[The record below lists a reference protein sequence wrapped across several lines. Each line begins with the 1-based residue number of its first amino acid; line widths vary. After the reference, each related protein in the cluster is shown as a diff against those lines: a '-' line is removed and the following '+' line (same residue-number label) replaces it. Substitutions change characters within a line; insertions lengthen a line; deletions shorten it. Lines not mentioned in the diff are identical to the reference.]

1 MVSNEERMQILK
13 MLEEKKINAQE
24 AAELLEAVEK
34 GSEPLN
40 ISKKTTGAKWLR
52 VRVLAEDGKVKD
64 NVNVPVSLVDVGL
77 KIGKKFDP
85 KLQDADLGGIDMNE
99 IVEMIKQGAE
109 GKIVDVYDEKSK
121 TTVEIYV
128 E

>member
-13 MLEEKKINAQE
+13 MLEEKKITAQE
-24 AAELLEAVEK
+24 AAELLDAV
-34 GSEPLN
+34 GRDSEPLN
-40 ISKKTTGAKWLR
+40 ISKKTTDAKWLR
-52 VRVLAEDGKVKD
+52 VKVLAEDGKVKA
-64 NVNVPVSLVDVGL
+64 NVNIPVSLVDVGL

-85 KLQDADLGGIDMNE
+85 KLQETDLGGIDMKE

>member
-13 MLEEKKINAQE
+13 MLEEKKITAQE
-24 AAELLEAVEK
+24 AAELLDAV
-34 GSEPLN
+34 GRDSEPLN
-40 ISKKTTGAKWLR
+40 ISKKTTDAKWLR
-52 VRVLAEDGKVKD
+52 VKVLAEDGKVKA
-64 NVNVPVSLVDVGL
+64 NVNIPVSLVDVGL

-85 KLQDADLGGIDMNE
+85 KLQETDLGGIDMKE

-121 TTVEIYV
+121 TTVEISV